1 MSTDPRNGSRSSSA
15 AFRTT
20 CWTQILQA
28 AERGS
33 SGSEEAFGQLY
44 LDYWNP
50 LYSFIRRRGFSPEAA
65 EDVTQSFFLRLLE
78 KNALVSLRREGG
90 RFRSFLLGAMCN
102 FLANELDRNHAQKRG
117 GHCTMLTLDT
127 LSEEGQYS
135 ALHLTGNTT
144 PETLFERRWVMTL
157 LKRVMQ
163 RLQTLESL
171 NGNSALFEDIRPHLQ
186 SDRIGLAYVEIG
198 QRHEMTEG
206 AVKVAIHRLRK
217 RYGLLLREEIGRTV
231 NTEQEIEEE
240 LRYLIQVI
248 SD

>member
-1 MSTDPRNGSRSSSA
+1 
-15 AFRTT
+15 
-20 CWTQILQA
+20 
-28 AERGS
+28 
-33 SGSEEAFGQLY
+33 
-44 LDYWNP
+44 
-50 LYSFIRRRGFSPEAA
+50 
-65 EDVTQSFFLRLLE
+65 
-78 KNALVSLRREGG
+78 
-90 RFRSFLLGAMCN
+90 
-102 FLANELDRNHAQKRG
+102 
-117 GHCTMLTLDT
+117 MLTLDT
-127 LSEEGQYS
+127 LSEEAQYS

-186 SDRIGLAYVEIG
+186 SDRIGLAYAEIG
-198 QRHEMTEG
+198 QRHGMTEG